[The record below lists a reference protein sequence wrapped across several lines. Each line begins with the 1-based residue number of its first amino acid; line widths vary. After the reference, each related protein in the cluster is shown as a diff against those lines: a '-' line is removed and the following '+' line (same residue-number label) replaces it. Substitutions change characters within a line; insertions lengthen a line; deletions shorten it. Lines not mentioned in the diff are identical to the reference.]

1 MSLLSDIKAAIID
14 QVLNL
19 IKSAV
24 SGVKDWVNARIQDTI
39 AGLTQ
44 IYNTVKKYVTNV
56 YKTVN
61 EYVTNVYTTVEE
73 YTTNVYETVE
83 KYVTNKY
90 YTTEEFV
97 TNIIGAS
104 TEWVEGRLVDMTAYI
119 DDKIGSLDPTKF
131 LMNPVLYITE
141 VAAALSLAEATEM
154 VESFLAG
161 LLEGLDE
168 ELES

>member
-24 SGVKDWVNARIQDTI
+24 SGVKDWVDARIQDTI

-44 IYNTVKKYVTNV
+44 IYNTFKEYTTNI
-56 YKTVN
+56 YETVN
-61 EYVTNVYTTVEE
+61 EYVTNVYNNVNENI
-73 YTTNVYETVE
+73 TNVVNNVT

-90 YTTEEFV
+90 ISTTEYI

-104 TEWVEGRLVDMTAYI
+104 TEWVEGRLVDIKTYV
-119 DDKIGSLDPTKF
+119 DDKIGSLDPTGF
-131 LMNPVLYITE
+131 LQDPPTYISG
-141 VAAALSLAEATEM
+141 VFSILGLAKETKM
-154 VESFLAG
+154 VESFLSG
-161 LLEGLDE
+161 LIEGLDE
-168 ELES
+168 EMES

>member
-24 SGVKDWVNARIQDTI
+24 SGVKDWVDARIQDTI

-44 IYNTVKKYVTNV
+44 IYNTVEEYTTNV
-56 YKTVN
+56 YETIE
-61 EYVTNVYTTVEE
+61 EYVTNVYNTVEE

-104 TEWVEGRLVDMTAYI
+104 TEWVEDRLVDMTAYI
-119 DDKIGSLDPTKF
+119 DDKIGSLDPTGF
-131 LMNPVLYITE
+131 LQDPPTYISG
-141 VAAALSLAEATEM
+141 VFSILGLAKETKM
-154 VESFLAG
+154 VESFLSG
-161 LLEGLDE
+161 LIEGLDE
-168 ELES
+168 EMES